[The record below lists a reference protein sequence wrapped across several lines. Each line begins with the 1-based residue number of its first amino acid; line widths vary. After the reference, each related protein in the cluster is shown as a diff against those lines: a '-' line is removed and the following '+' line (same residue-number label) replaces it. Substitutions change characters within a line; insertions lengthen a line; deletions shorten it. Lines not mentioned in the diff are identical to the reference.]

1 MIFGDSITPAEK
13 EPLTE
18 MLFKREASLAWDFL
32 EIERVKT
39 EVTLRRRLEPLKK
52 PHGKFLAFALL
63 VSEKII
69 DMLRERLH
77 QGGY

>member
-52 PHGKFLAFALL
+52 PHDYTRGGIDFRPFTSFRPSGK
-63 VSEKII
+63 
-69 DMLRERLH
+69 
-77 QGGY
+77 